1 MNLWRRRATI
11 TSCVWRRSDIMMKLI
26 KNTAI
31 ILLALGVV
39 LLTSCTVQVQISDNG
54 EGEPIFQTADDENSL
69 KTSKSYLDN
78 MTLEEK
84 IGQMF
89 IVCPEALN
97 VSAET
102 AQAVDTVTE
111 VMRENLEKFPVG
123 GIAVFG
129 KNITGAEQLP
139 RFISDLQSNSKY
151 PLFVAVDEEG
161 GNVARVANSGFFN
174 VASYKSMAEVG
185 KTDNPAKAEEVGRK
199 IGFYLKKIGF
209 NYDFAPV
216 ADVNTNPD
224 NIVIGDRS
232 YGNNPVTVGK
242 MVSALLDGLHKSGI
256 IGTLKHFPG
265 HGDTKDD
272 THSGYVSVNKS
283 WDELKACELVPFI
296 SALDKADTIMVS
308 HITVTSIDKLP
319 SSLSYE
325 IITRKLRNE
334 LGYNGVIITDSM
346 AMGAVADSYTSDIAA
361 VMAVK
366 AGADII
372 LMPESLEKSFNAV
385 LNAVNSGEISI
396 SRIEESA
403 ERVLTLK
410 AKYKII

>member
-1 MNLWRRRATI
+1 
-11 TSCVWRRSDIMMKLI
+11 MKLI

-97 VSAET
+97 VSENAET

-111 VMRENLEKFPVG
+111 VMRENLGKFPVG
-123 GIAVFG
+123 GISVFG

-151 PLFVAVDEEG
+151 PLFIAVDEEG
-161 GNVARVANSGFFN
+161 GRVARIANSDFFN
-174 VASYKSMAEVG
+174 VASYKSMEDIG
-185 KTDNPAKAEEVGRK
+185 KSGDASKAEEVGRQ
-199 IGFYLKKIGF
+199 IGSYLKELGF
-209 NYDFAPV
+209 NLDFAPV
-216 ADVNTNPD
+216 ADTNTNPQ

-232 YGNNPVTVGK
+232 YGSDPALVAR
-242 MVSALLDGLHKSGI
+242 MVSAQLDGMHDSGI
-256 IGTLKHFPG
+256 MGTLKHFPG

-272 THSGYVSVNKS
+272 THSGYVSIEKT
-283 WDELKACELVPFI
+283 WDELKECELVPFI

-308 HITVTSIDKLP
+308 HITVTSVDKLP

-346 AMGAVADSYTSDIAA
+346 AMGAIADSYTSDTAA

>member
-1 MNLWRRRATI
+1 MEKFTKKVATI
-11 TSCVWRRSDIMMKLI
+11 LMSLS
-26 KNTAI
+26 I
-31 ILLALGVV
+31 ILTSSCAQRVTVV
-39 LLTSCTVQVQISDNG
+39 DENAST
-54 EGEPIFQTADDENSL
+54 EKFIFNDDETVVRTTKDVLGKMSL
-69 KTSKSYLDN
+69 R
-78 MTLEEK
+78 EK
-84 IGQMF
+84 VGQLF
-89 IVCPEALN
+89 IVRPEALAEN
-97 VSAET
+97 SNAET
-102 AQAVDTVTE
+102 APATDRVDDAVISRIE
-111 VMRENLEKFPVG
+111 EYPVG
-123 GIAVFG
+123 GIALFSR
-129 KNITGAEQLP
+129 NITSAEQLP
-139 RFISDLQSNSKY
+139 MFISDLQSSSKY
-151 PLFVAVDEEG
+151 PLFIAVDEEG
-161 GNVARVANSGFFN
+161 GRVARIANSDFFN
-174 VASYKSMAEVG
+174 VASYKSMEDIG
-185 KTDNPAKAEEVGRK
+185 KSGDASKAEEVGRQ
-199 IGFYLKKIGF
+199 IGLYLKKLGF
-209 NYDFAPV
+209 NLDFAPV
-216 ADVNTNPD
+216 ADTNTNPQ

-232 YGNNPVTVGK
+232 YGSDPALVAR
-242 MVSALLDGLHKSGI
+242 MVSAQLDGMHDSGI
-256 IGTLKHFPG
+256 MGTLKHFPG

-372 LMPESLEKSFNAV
+372 LMPESLEKSFNGV

>member
-1 MNLWRRRATI
+1 MEKFTKKVATI
-11 TSCVWRRSDIMMKLI
+11 LMSLS
-26 KNTAI
+26 I
-31 ILLALGVV
+31 ILTSSCAQRVTVV
-39 LLTSCTVQVQISDNG
+39 DENAST
-54 EGEPIFQTADDENSL
+54 EKFIFNDDETVVRTTKDVLGKMSL
-69 KTSKSYLDN
+69 R
-78 MTLEEK
+78 EK
-84 IGQMF
+84 VGQLF
-89 IVCPEALN
+89 IVRPEALAEN
-97 VSAET
+97 SNAET
-102 AQAVDTVTE
+102 APATDRVDDAVISRIE
-111 VMRENLEKFPVG
+111 EYPVG
-123 GIAVFG
+123 GIALFSR
-129 KNITGAEQLP
+129 NITSAEQLP
-139 RFISDLQSNSKY
+139 MFISDLQSSSKY
-151 PLFVAVDEEG
+151 PLFIAVDEEG
-161 GNVARVANSGFFN
+161 GRVARIANSDFFN
-174 VASYKSMAEVG
+174 VASYKSMEDIG
-185 KTDNPAKAEEVGRK
+185 KSGDASKAEEVGRQ
-199 IGFYLKKIGF
+199 IGSYLKELGF
-209 NYDFAPV
+209 NLDFAPV
-216 ADVNTNPD
+216 ADTNTNPQ

-232 YGNNPVTVGK
+232 YGSDPALVAR
-242 MVSALLDGLHKSGI
+242 MVSAQLDGMHDSGI
-256 IGTLKHFPG
+256 MGTLKHFPG

>member
-1 MNLWRRRATI
+1 
-11 TSCVWRRSDIMMKLI
+11 MMKLI

-69 KTSKSYLDN
+69 KTAKSYLDN

-97 VSAET
+97 VSENAET

-123 GIAVFG
+123 GISVFG

-199 IGFYLKKIGF
+199 IGF
-209 NYDFAPV
+209 
-216 ADVNTNPD
+216 
-224 NIVIGDRS
+224 
-232 YGNNPVTVGK
+232 
-242 MVSALLDGLHKSGI
+242 
-256 IGTLKHFPG
+256 
-265 HGDTKDD
+265 
-272 THSGYVSVNKS
+272 
-283 WDELKACELVPFI
+283 
-296 SALDKADTIMVS
+296 
-308 HITVTSIDKLP
+308 
-319 SSLSYE
+319 LS
-325 IITRKLRNE
+325 
-334 LGYNGVIITDSM
+334 
-346 AMGAVADSYTSDIAA
+346 
-361 VMAVK
+361 
-366 AGADII
+366 
-372 LMPESLEKSFNAV
+372 
-385 LNAVNSGEISI
+385 
-396 SRIEESA
+396 
-403 ERVLTLK
+403 
-410 AKYKII
+410 

>member
-1 MNLWRRRATI
+1 
-11 TSCVWRRSDIMMKLI
+11 
-26 KNTAI
+26 
-31 ILLALGVV
+31 
-39 LLTSCTVQVQISDNG
+39 
-54 EGEPIFQTADDENSL
+54 
-69 KTSKSYLDN
+69 
-78 MTLEEK
+78 MT
-84 IGQMF
+84 
-89 IVCPEALN
+89 
-97 VSAET
+97 
-102 AQAVDTVTE
+102 
-111 VMRENLEKFPVG
+111 
-123 GIAVFG
+123 
-129 KNITGAEQLP
+129 
-139 RFISDLQSNSKY
+139 
-151 PLFVAVDEEG
+151 
-161 GNVARVANSGFFN
+161 
-174 VASYKSMAEVG
+174 
-185 KTDNPAKAEEVGRK
+185 
-199 IGFYLKKIGF
+199 
-209 NYDFAPV
+209 FAPV

-242 MVSALLDGLHKSGI
+242 MVSAQLDGMHKSGI

-366 AGADII
+366 AGVDII
-372 LMPESLEKSFNAV
+372 LMPENFEKAFNGV
-385 LNAVNSGEISI
+385 LNAVKSGEISI
-396 SRIEESA
+396 SRIDEST

-410 AKYKII
+410 AKYKIITVY

>member
-1 MNLWRRRATI
+1 MEKFTKKVASILM
-11 TSCVWRRSDIMMKLI
+11 SLS
-26 KNTAI
+26 I
-31 ILLALGVV
+31 ILTSSCAQRVTVV
-39 LLTSCTVQVQISDNG
+39 DENAST
-54 EGEPIFQTADDENSL
+54 EKFIFNDDETVVRTTKDVLGKMSL
-69 KTSKSYLDN
+69 R
-78 MTLEEK
+78 EK
-84 IGQMF
+84 VGQLF
-89 IVCPEALN
+89 IVRPEALAEN
-97 VSAET
+97 SNAET
-102 AQAVDTVTE
+102 APATDRVDDAVISRIE
-111 VMRENLEKFPVG
+111 EYPVG
-123 GIAVFG
+123 GIALFSR
-129 KNITGAEQLP
+129 NITSAEQLP
-139 RFISDLQSNSKY
+139 MFISDLQSSSKY
-151 PLFVAVDEEG
+151 PLFIAVDEEG
-161 GNVARVANSGFFN
+161 GRVARIANSDFFN
-174 VASYKSMAEVG
+174 VASYKSMEDIG
-185 KTDNPAKAEEVGRK
+185 KSGDAPKAEEVGRQ
-199 IGFYLKKIGF
+199 IGSYLKELGF
-209 NYDFAPV
+209 NLDFAPV
-216 ADVNTNPD
+216 ADTNTNPQ

-232 YGNNPVTVGK
+232 YGSDPALVAR
-242 MVSALLDGLHKSGI
+242 MVSAQLDGMHDSGI
-256 IGTLKHFPG
+256 MGTLKHFPG

>member
-1 MNLWRRRATI
+1 MEKFTKKVASILM
-11 TSCVWRRSDIMMKLI
+11 SLS
-26 KNTAI
+26 I
-31 ILLALGVV
+31 ILTSSCAQRVTVV
-39 LLTSCTVQVQISDNG
+39 DENAST
-54 EGEPIFQTADDENSL
+54 EKFIFNDDETVVRTTKDVLGKMSL
-69 KTSKSYLDN
+69 R
-78 MTLEEK
+78 EK
-84 IGQMF
+84 VGQLF
-89 IVCPEALN
+89 IVRPEALAEN
-97 VSAET
+97 SNAET
-102 AQAVDTVTE
+102 APATDRVDDAVISRIE
-111 VMRENLEKFPVG
+111 EYPVG
-123 GIAVFG
+123 GIALFSR
-129 KNITGAEQLP
+129 NITSAEQLP
-139 RFISDLQSNSKY
+139 MFISDLQSSSKY
-151 PLFVAVDEEG
+151 PLFIAVDEEG
-161 GNVARVANSGFFN
+161 GRVARIANSDFFN
-174 VASYKSMAEVG
+174 VASYKSMEDIG
-185 KTDNPAKAEEVGRK
+185 KSGDASKAEEVGRQ
-199 IGFYLKKIGF
+199 IGSYLKELGF
-209 NYDFAPV
+209 NLDFAPV
-216 ADVNTNPD
+216 ADTNTNPQ

-232 YGNNPVTVGK
+232 YGSDPALVAR
-242 MVSALLDGLHKSGI
+242 MVSAQLDGLHKSGI

-283 WDELKACELVPFI
+283 WDELKECELVPFI

-308 HITVTSIDKLP
+308 HITVTSVDKLP

-346 AMGAVADSYTSDIAA
+346 AMGAIADSYTSDTAA